1 MTRKLLEINELQEI
15 DRPYLLITSRVK
27 PAIMESPDLSEWY
40 FNTMFG
46 MGDKEHNIKLRKYR
60 NQARGVMDISGE
72 LNSWGI
78 WNSYRDIQMLKSISY
93 LEMAEQN
100 FDPIK
105 YRIDDI
111 YRTELNKTY
120 FSVSDISPDTD

>member
-46 MGDKEHNIKLRKYR
+46 MGDKDHNIKLRKYR
-60 NQARGVMDISGE
+60 NQARRVMDISGE

-78 WNSYRDIQMLKSISY
+78 WNSYRDVQMLKSISY
-93 LEMAEQN
+93 LEMTEQN

-120 FSVSDISPDTD
+120 FSVSDIPPDTD

>member
-60 NQARGVMDISGE
+60 NQARRVMDISGE

-93 LEMAEQN
+93 LEMTEQN

>member
-15 DRPYLLITSRVK
+15 DSPYLLITSRVK

-60 NQARGVMDISGE
+60 NQARRVMDISGK

-93 LEMAEQN
+93 LEMTEQN

>member
-60 NQARGVMDISGE
+60 NQARRVMDISGE

-93 LEMAEQN
+93 LEMTEQN

-120 FSVSDISPDTD
+120 FSVSDIPPDTD

>member
-93 LEMAEQN
+93 LEMTEQN

>member
-1 MTRKLLEINELQEI
+1 
-15 DRPYLLITSRVK
+15 
-27 PAIMESPDLSEWY
+27 
-40 FNTMFG
+40 
-46 MGDKEHNIKLRKYR
+46 
-60 NQARGVMDISGE
+60 
-72 LNSWGI
+72 
-78 WNSYRDIQMLKSISY
+78 MLKSISY
-93 LEMAEQN
+93 LEMTEQN

>member
-60 NQARGVMDISGE
+60 NQTRRVMDISGE

-93 LEMAEQN
+93 LEMTEQN

>member
-60 NQARGVMDISGE
+60 NQARRVMDISGK

-93 LEMAEQN
+93 LEMTEQN

>member
-1 MTRKLLEINELQEI
+1 
-15 DRPYLLITSRVK
+15 
-27 PAIMESPDLSEWY
+27 
-40 FNTMFG
+40 MFG

-60 NQARGVMDISGE
+60 NQARRVMDISGE

-93 LEMAEQN
+93 LEMTEQN